1 MIFRMVRFRSLLR
14 FLAPAAACVLPTIA
28 VALEHRTILVTT
40 GIRISFAT
48 AMQNVVGYLAASSVA
63 VCTALFLVGSAYF
76 VGSAGQPG
84 PVETGKKL
92 MKGSIIGMAIVLL
105 SYSILRTVLFLVY

>member
-1 MIFRMVRFRSLLR
+1 MISRMVRIRALLR
-14 FLAPAAACVLPTIA
+14 LLVLAAACAPAAAF
-28 VALEHRTILVTT
+28 ALEHRTILMTT
-40 GIRISFAT
+40 GIRVSFAT
-48 AMQNVVGYLAASSVA
+48 AVQNVVGYLAVSSVA
-63 VCTALFLVGSAYF
+63 VCTVLFLVGATYL

-105 SYSILRTVLFLVY
+105 SYSILRTVLFLIY